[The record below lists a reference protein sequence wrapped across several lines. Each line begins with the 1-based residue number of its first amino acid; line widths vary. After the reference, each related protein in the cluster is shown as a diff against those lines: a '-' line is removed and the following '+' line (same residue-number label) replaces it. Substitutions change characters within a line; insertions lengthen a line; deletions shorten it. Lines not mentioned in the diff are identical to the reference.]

1 MMRPPGM
8 GMQMQPGA
16 PYLGGGQMGGMY
28 GSNSYNASVPCEIAG
43 FVPISYDI
51 PPPKR
56 MRERF
61 DFYQNMVKEGD
72 YILIDTP
79 DLWEFANDM
88 DKVRNKDE
96 FQEKIKKMALRR
108 GLKISIPY
116 GMKQGTYYV

>member
-1 MMRPPGM
+1 MQYNPYMMRPPGM
-8 GMQMQPGA
+8 GP
-16 PYLGGGQMGGMY
+16 GGQQMGMY
-28 GSNSYNASVPCEIAG
+28 GNAQVPCEIAG

-88 DKVRNKDE
+88 DKIKNKDE